1 MEKYTYMKRWEGCI
15 LRNEPEKE
23 EEIYKD
29 DRNDLVSSAD

>member
-1 MEKYTYMKRWEGCI
+1 MKRWEGCI

-23 EEIYKD
+23 EIHKD